1 MDLDARS
8 GNDPP
13 PDGSPP
19 GAPGLVGAFT
29 PATAA
34 GDGLNPAPAT
44 ASFSTGVGNPPTS
57 GSTATQNSR
66 KRKGA
71 VLNDARAASVDIHA
85 NLTKEELRV
94 VIAQRDEQIRQLQT
108 TLSTVVRSNETLVK
122 TNATIS
128 VTNNTPEASPRLPQ
142 GPSSSSR
149 RDGVATAVSASNH
162 SPAPPQSFSFSVHSQ
177 RPTQPSFAQLA
188 SAAKDLPLRNLDA
201 ERQVRALSLVP
212 LSAAA
217 RRQRKIRSTTPASA
231 YDQCYVKL
239 ASKRI
244 SKLKEDLAFIVV
256 RVDLVHNIALPTA
269 YAAELTFLKDR
280 KEELFGS
287 LRKCGIPILHD
298 FNPARAHG
306 PNPSTEQKTRVLAQY
321 NNLDAPEMTS
331 ASSGPSSQSDTTT
344 ASQQTAQQVQT
355 PAPSASQT
363 SAPASTPGSGTAETA
378 PAEGAAAPAT
388 GKETATTSAC
398 REDSM
403 DEDTPSG
410 STGNST
416 ASK

>member
-1 MDLDARS
+1 MYRHFIASCSDWESRS
-8 GNDPP
+8 AQRLPQP
-13 PDGSPP
+13 RTV
-19 GAPGLVGAFT
+19 GL
-29 PATAA
+29 
-34 GDGLNPAPAT
+34 
-44 ASFSTGVGNPPTS
+44 
-57 GSTATQNSR
+57 
-66 KRKGA
+66 KA
-71 VLNDARAASVDIHA
+71 VLNDACAASVDIYA

-128 VTNNTPEASPRLPQ
+128 PFHDTLKALHPAHAAT
-142 GPSSSSR
+142 
-149 RDGVATAVSASNH
+149 GVATAVSASNH

-201 ERQVRALSLVP
+201 ERQARALSLVP
-212 LSAAA
+212 LSAAV

-244 SKLKEDLAFIVV
+244 SKLKEDLAFIGV
-256 RVDLVHNIALPTA
+256 RVDMVHNIALPTA

-306 PNPSTEQKTRVLAQY
+306 PNPSTEQKARVLAQY
-321 NNLDAPEMTS
+321 KERMAVQILSAHANGAKGLAEYLRSLVQNLDAPEMTS

-398 REDSM
+398 REESM